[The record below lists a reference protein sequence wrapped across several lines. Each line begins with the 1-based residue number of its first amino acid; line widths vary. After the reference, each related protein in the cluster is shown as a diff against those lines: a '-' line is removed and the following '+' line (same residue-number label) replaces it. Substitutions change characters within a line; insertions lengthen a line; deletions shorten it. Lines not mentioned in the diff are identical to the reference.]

1 MSSSPRSTGPTNR
14 FTGDSD
20 YGKRRK
26 SFYPAST
33 RRDFKSTS
41 NSPLTVSGTSASVL
55 SSTTKPALRGDI
67 TSNSNNA
74 GRSRPNNILPSVITN
89 SGSSRQNSYSKD
101 SRYAPHGSKHP
112 YTTNYQH
119 DRPKGAYGSFSSA
132 KRSENESFAALST
145 SRDVSSRDMVNGSL
159 TRTVQHGYSR
169 DSWGRLERPKLQAA
183 IGPSGSSRFNPNSIP
198 LSSRS
203 GLNSLSSSVSHDY
216 KKERY
221 EAYEDSSLASNS
233 MTWNSFSSPKSYR
246 IERLAPTG
254 PTARFS
260 TPKER
265 IRSSGLTNSVGQSR
279 RNDPY
284 YPHKTYNAASRF
296 NRDTNA
302 AGSNEAKSLVTDPLN
317 SREYGTKL
325 GSNSSGISAGAN
337 RGTGSKF
344 QYNRDYGESHDEGDE
359 DDEDDEDQ
367 DEHDE
372 EDEDDDGG
380 GEDIKDKVGN
390 QVLSQL
396 KINLPEGAKIS
407 ARTEICVSPISSVQ
421 KSDATQTHY
430 NETMSSLSMCDASAP
445 SLDEVADYPE
455 GCTFP
460 QSKLENEYQRL
471 QLCFREDKNYQQQ
484 TSRFQNSKC
493 SFENSALFTY
503 NLLKF
508 SIKFEDQL
516 KMFRQTRRESKKREL
531 SLFLKYKALSL
542 ESDKRRLYMAEQ
554 LDVLHP
560 TDDEMRKELEAID
573 IRVKLSE
580 PEVDTSP
587 IEPPP
592 PIGRRGRRHGD
603 SVTTEAEF
611 QEILKSLKNEQ
622 NEDPVAR
629 ARHVAANIPDLCLD
643 PIEKQAFIFMDSN
656 NFVHDKSNWEERIK
670 TDFDS
675 NFTEMEHEV
684 FCEAFCRSPKR
695 FGEISRYMGGI
706 RTFEECVMHYY
717 ITKKAVNYKLLVAQY
732 KKKTTNKNLRRKQKL
747 KLKGLSSEELEAA
760 QANVYTDESHSVEDI
775 QQHAQRKIKE
785 VDEESSEAFEQ
796 SNSSFESAQPAR
808 KRIRLEVS
816 DASEK
821 LSESSKTSKP
831 AELLPNPIASAISS
845 ENSRFDSQHEALH
858 ANPVSSYN
866 IDGTS
871 DGDERKHLK
880 HSTSYWSIN
889 EVEDF
894 PQLLNF
900 YGSSWSIIAEKLLTK
915 STTMV
920 KNYYQRNAEKFG
932 WDQIVA
938 AADMRLGHSKSAT
951 TSSAAAVDSV
961 QQVTREAQDG
971 VPNAEVPGPDIP
983 KPSISSLLNAE
994 ILPRIKGKGAVL
1006 DSQRTNNLSSL
1017 LNAPSSPAPLPP
1029 ASSGHNMSKRN
1040 NSIESLLG

>member
-1 MSSSPRSTGPTNR
+1 
-14 FTGDSD
+14 
-20 YGKRRK
+20 
-26 SFYPAST
+26 
-33 RRDFKSTS
+33 
-41 NSPLTVSGTSASVL
+41 
-55 SSTTKPALRGDI
+55 
-67 TSNSNNA
+67 
-74 GRSRPNNILPSVITN
+74 
-89 SGSSRQNSYSKD
+89 
-101 SRYAPHGSKHP
+101 
-112 YTTNYQH
+112 
-119 DRPKGAYGSFSSA
+119 
-132 KRSENESFAALST
+132 
-145 SRDVSSRDMVNGSL
+145 MVNGSL

-198 LSSRS
+198 VSSRS

-221 EAYEDSSLASNS
+221 EAYEASSLASNS

-296 NRDTNA
+296 NKDTNA
-302 AGSNEAKSLVTDPLN
+302 AGSNEAKSLVIGPLI

-325 GSNSSGISAGAN
+325 ESNSSGISAGA
-337 RGTGSKF
+337 
-344 QYNRDYGESHDEGDE
+344 
-359 DDEDDEDQ
+359 
-367 DEHDE
+367 
-372 EDEDDDGG
+372 
-380 GEDIKDKVGN
+380 
-390 QVLSQL
+390 
-396 KINLPEGAKIS
+396 KIS
-407 ARTEICVSPISSVQ
+407 ERTEICVSPISSVQ
-421 KSDATQTHY
+421 KSDAATQTNY

-445 SLDEVADYPE
+445 SLDE
-455 GCTFP
+455 
-460 QSKLENEYQRL
+460 
-471 QLCFREDKNYQQQ
+471 

-796 SNSSFESAQPAR
+796 SNNSFESAQPAR

-821 LSESSKTSKP
+821 LSETSKTSKP

-845 ENSRFDSQHEALH
+845 ENSRSDSQNEALH
-858 ANPVSSYN
+858 ANPMSSYN
-866 IDGTS
+866 IDGIS

-900 YGSSWSIIAEKLLTK
+900 YGSSWSTIAEKLLTK

-938 AADMRLGHSKSAT
+938 AADMRLGRSKFAT
-951 TSSAAAVDSV
+951 TSSAAAVDSA

-971 VPNAEVPGPDIP
+971 VTNAEVPGPDIP